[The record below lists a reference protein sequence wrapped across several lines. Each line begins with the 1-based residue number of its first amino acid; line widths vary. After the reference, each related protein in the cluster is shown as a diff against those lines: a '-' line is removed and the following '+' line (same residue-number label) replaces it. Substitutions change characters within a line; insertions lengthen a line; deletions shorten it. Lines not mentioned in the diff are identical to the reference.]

1 MVRLQAFA
9 CDHCA
14 VPLPPGHRFPMEK
27 YLLLRE
33 AVMAADLIPPVCVVV
48 PRPATDEQIL
58 RAHDRDYLEKVTT
71 GCLTTQEV
79 RRIGFPWSPGLVQRA
94 RCSVGGTISACRAA
108 LRDGIAVNL
117 AGGTHHAFRGHGEG
131 YCIFNDSVIA
141 VRSMQQEGRIARAV
155 ILDGDVHQGNGTA
168 AIAAA
173 DPTIFTLSIHGERN
187 FPLRKERS
195 DLDVA
200 LPDGTGD
207 RPYLAA
213 WDASVRRALRMGL
226 SCGPP
231 RVDLAI
237 YLAGVDP
244 YEDDRLGRL
253 ALSKTG
259 LAQRDARTFEL
270 CRDAGVPVATV
281 MAGGYA
287 RRVEDT
293 VAIHLQ
299 TVCLAAECV
308 RDGYPGKGSSSVAA
322 ADSLGTS
329 GGAPGRDRDATWDS
343 LNGPRSGPP
352 SHGSFG
358 LPKAGV

>member
-1 MVRLQAFA
+1 MIRLQAFA

-14 VPLPPGHRFPMEK
+14 VPLPPGHRFPIEK
-27 YLLLRE
+27 YRLLRE
-33 AVMAADLIPPVCVVV
+33 AVMAAGLIPPISVVA
-48 PRPATDEQIL
+48 PQPATDEQIL
-58 RAHDRDYLEKVTT
+58 RVHDQDYLEKVRT
-71 GCLTTQEV
+71 GCLTKHEV
-79 RRIGFPWSPGLVQRA
+79 RRIGFPWSPALVQRA

-141 VRSMQQEGRIARAV
+141 IRSIQDEGRIERAV

-187 FPLRKERS
+187 FPRRKERS

-200 LPDGTGD
+200 LPDGIGD
-207 RPYLAA
+207 GPYLAA
-213 WDASVRRALRMGL
+213 WDASVRRALRLG
-226 SCGPP
+226 SSSGPP
-231 RVDLAI
+231 RVGLAI
-237 YLAGVDP
+237 YLAGADP

-253 ALSKTG
+253 ALSKAG
-259 LAQRDARTFEL
+259 LAQRDARTFEQ
-270 CRDAGVPVATV
+270 CREAGVPVATV

-299 TVCLAAECV
+299 TVHLAAEFV
-308 RDGYPGKGSSSVAA
+308 REGYPGRA
-322 ADSLGTS
+322 
-329 GGAPGRDRDATWDS
+329 
-343 LNGPRSGPP
+343 
-352 SHGSFG
+352 
-358 LPKAGV
+358 